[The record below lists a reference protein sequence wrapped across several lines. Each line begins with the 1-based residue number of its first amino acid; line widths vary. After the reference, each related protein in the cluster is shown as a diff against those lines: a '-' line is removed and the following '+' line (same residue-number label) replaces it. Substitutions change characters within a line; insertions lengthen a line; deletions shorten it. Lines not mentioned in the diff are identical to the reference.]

1 MRRTDRQVKDF
12 SEICAI
18 LDKCQVMRLGL
29 CDGQRPYVVPVNF
42 GYEVRQGQIW
52 LYFHCANQ
60 GRKLDML
67 KRNPSVCFEMDCE
80 HDLVLDPTPCACGYR
95 FASVIGEGGG
105 NTDRP
110 SGQGPRSVGADAPP
124 DRQAGGFYAGANGGG
139 MRVPHRSRHIYRQ
152 KKGIKKLGL
161 PKWQARAL
169 GYSCS

>member
-1 MRRTDRQVKDF
+1 MRRTDRQVNDF

-18 LDKCQVMRLGL
+18 LDSCQVMRIGL

-60 GRKLDML
+60 GRKLDIL

-95 FASVIGEGGG
+95 FASVIGEGTAEILTAHQEKAHGL
-105 NTDRP
+105 
-110 SGQGPRSVGADAPP
+110 SVLMTHLTGRQVDFTPEQTTAVCVCRIIADTFTAK
-124 DRQAGGFYAGANGGG
+124 R
-139 MRVPHRSRHIYRQ
+139 
-152 KKGIKKLGL
+152 
-161 PKWQARAL
+161 RA
-169 GYSCS
+169 